1 MMIALRVD
9 PATIAEIR
17 NDADNYLV
25 LLRAM
30 PGRPF
35 VYYSG
40 SAWSLGQDGFRT
52 RAEWDRHAAAEP
64 VDFTVPAKR

>member
-9 PATIAEIR
+9 PAAIVEIR

-25 LLRAM
+25 LLKVT
-30 PGRPF
+30 PGKPF

-40 SAWSLGQDGFRT
+40 SAWSLGPNRFQT
-52 RAEWDRHAAAEP
+52 RAAWDRVAAAEP
-64 VDFTVPAKR
+64 VDFTVPKMR